1 MTILSPEAQ
10 AIWDAFNQDEPGVF
24 VDYGDCLASA
34 LRALAEVA
42 GREYE
47 TYCIDNVVD
56 VEDIYRIA
64 NELEGA
70 V

>member
-10 AIWDAFNQDEPGVF
+10 TVWDAFNQDEPGVF

-34 LRALAEVA
+34 LRALVEVA

-47 TYCIDNVVD
+47 TYGIDNVVD

-64 NELEGA
+64 DELGA
-70 V
+70 AL